1 MVQDRAR
8 PCGNPADKEFVM
20 TARPDILFLVL
31 DTQRVDRLS
40 AYGFPE
46 EISPHLDAL
55 AADAT
60 RFRHGISTAQWT
72 IPSHTSMFTG
82 VYPAVH
88 RTQKSSSRV
97 PAALPTLAERLQQ
110 GGYYTAAFCNNPL
123 VGVVDNGL
131 RRGFYSFLNYSG
143 LLTSRPNQ
151 AGARS
156 RLTGR
161 YRQFFKRHLS
171 KWLHRLQDSFAR
183 SDALLEFAFTP
194 LMVPL
199 WQTALSFKGNTG
211 KSLNDAARLLV
222 ERKRVAQKQP
232 IFAFVNVMGTHM
244 PFHPKREYIERF
256 APDFLGDKAA
266 QRYLQRFNSDVL
278 GWLTP
283 LGDDMDERRRAII
296 SGMYNAEVATQDE
309 QLGAFFERLRTS
321 GALDRT
327 HVIIVADHGDHLG
340 EKDFVGHSISLYNE
354 LTHVPLIIRDPNGD
368 LPRGATVDH
377 PVSTRRL
384 FHTALAAA
392 GLADAGEE
400 RYSLA
405 QGADLDRGVVF
416 AEAITDENVLKII
429 RRQKPQ
435 LVAEYR
441 CDQRRRAVWQT
452 PYKLILTGE
461 DYRELFNFVEDARET
476 QNLAAAMPAKVAE
489 MSEFL
494 SDYERQA
501 EAQAV
506 PTGGVAGQSD
516 PQLRQR
522 LRALGYLE

>member
-1 MVQDRAR
+1 
-8 PCGNPADKEFVM
+8 M

-171 KWLHRLQDSFAR
+171 KWLPPSAGLLRPFRRPARVRLHAADGPPVAGPAASRAIQA
-183 SDALLEFAFTP
+183 
-194 LMVPL
+194 
-199 WQTALSFKGNTG
+199 
-211 KSLNDAARLLV
+211 KSLNGTARLLV
-222 ERKRVAQKQP
+222 ERKNVAQKQP
-232 IFAFVNVMGTHM
+232 IFAFVRVCDCACRAIPIGN
-244 PFHPKREYIERF
+244 YIERF
-256 APDFLGDKAA
+256 APDFL
-266 QRYLQRFNSDVL
+266 
-278 GWLTP
+278 
-283 LGDDMDERRRAII
+283 DMTRRRSYLRPSTATC
-296 SGMYNAEVATQDE
+296 SAGSRPWATTWTNAAARHQ
-309 QLGAFFERLRTS
+309 R
-321 GALDRT
+321 
-327 HVIIVADHGDHLG
+327 HVQRQSLP
-340 EKDFVGHSISLYNE
+340 KTISLASSS
-354 LTHVPLIIRDPNGD
+354 NGCA
-368 LPRGATVDH
+368 PAARW
-377 PVSTRRL
+377 
-384 FHTALAAA
+384 TA
-392 GLADAGEE
+392 
-400 RYSLA
+400 
-405 QGADLDRGVVF
+405 
-416 AEAITDENVLKII
+416 
-429 RRQKPQ
+429 P
-435 LVAEYR
+435 
-441 CDQRRRAVWQT
+441 
-452 PYKLILTGE
+452 
-461 DYRELFNFVEDARET
+461 
-476 QNLAAAMPAKVAE
+476 M
-489 MSEFL
+489 
-494 SDYERQA
+494 
-501 EAQAV
+501 
-506 PTGGVAGQSD
+506 
-516 PQLRQR
+516 
-522 LRALGYLE
+522 

>member
-1 MVQDRAR
+1 
-8 PCGNPADKEFVM
+8 M

-55 AADAT
+55 AADAA

-222 ERKRVAQKQP
+222 ERKNVAQKQP

-244 PFHPKREYIERF
+244 PFHPNREYIERF

-266 QRYLQRFNSDVL
+266 QRICSASTATCSAGSRPWATTWTNAAAHHQRHVQRRSRYPRRSAWRL
-278 GWLTP
+278 LRTAAHQ
-283 LGDDMDERRRAII
+283 RRA
-296 SGMYNAEVATQDE
+296 GP
-309 QLGAFFERLRTS
+309 
-321 GALDRT
+321 
-327 HVIIVADHGDHLG
+327 HPCDHRGG
-340 EKDFVGHSISLYNE
+340 SRRPPGRKDFVDHSISLYNE
-354 LTHVPLIIRDPNGD
+354 LTHVPLIVIRDPNGD
-368 LPRGATVDH
+368 LRRRYRGSPGLH
-377 PVSTRRL
+377 P
-384 FHTALAAA
+384 AAILPLWPP
-392 GLADAGEE
+392 GLADA
-400 RYSLA
+400 RR
-405 QGADLDRGVVF
+405 GALFARPRRDPDRGVVF
-416 AEAITDENVLKII
+416 ARPLPMKTCS
-429 RRQKPQ
+429 R
-435 LVAEYR
+435 
-441 CDQRRRAVWQT
+441 
-452 PYKLILTGE
+452 
-461 DYRELFNFVEDARET
+461 
-476 QNLAAAMPAKVAE
+476 
-489 MSEFL
+489 S
-494 SDYERQA
+494 S
-501 EAQAV
+501 
-506 PTGGVAGQSD
+506 AGRSRS
-516 PQLRQR
+516 L
-522 LRALGYLE
+522 